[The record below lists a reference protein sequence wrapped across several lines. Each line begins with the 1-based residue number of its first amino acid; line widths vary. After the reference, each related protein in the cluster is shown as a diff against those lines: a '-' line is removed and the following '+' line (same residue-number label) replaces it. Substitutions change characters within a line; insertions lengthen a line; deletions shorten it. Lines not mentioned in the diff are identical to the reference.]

1 MYHINMTKISEKT
14 KPGWAIPVPVKE
26 SFVEFCAH
34 VGAIAQEDCAGALF
48 LWQHLP
54 SQLRELAK
62 LNAKGATVVNSDFW
76 QGLNDGLEVS
86 IQALLESQ
94 KQTKQKKS
102 LKAG

>member
-14 KPGWAIPVPVKE
+14 KPGWAIPVDVKE

-34 VGAIAQEDCAGALF
+34 VGAIAQEDCAGALL

-54 SQLRELAK
+54 SQLREVAK
-62 LNAKGATVVNSDFW
+62 LDAKGSPVVDPDFW
-76 QGLNDGLEVS
+76 EGLKDGLEVS
-86 IQALLESQ
+86 IQALIESQ

-102 LKAG
+102 SKSG